1 MSKHVLLYLHTHW
14 DREWYRSFESYRF
27 RLGEVVLT
35 LIETLEKNPE
45 QVFLLDGQTAVVEDF
60 LAIHPEMAGRLQ
72 ALIEREALHIGP
84 WYVLPDEFLVS
95 GEALIRN
102 LLIGTQQAKGWGQK
116 QLYGYLPDMFGH
128 LAQMPQLLK
137 QAGLEPAI
145 LWRGVNPTRN
155 VFSWAALDGSLLTS
169 LHLTK
174 GYYQDLFHTQPFSPE
189 NLSAFLK
196 PIELATPDSVPLLL
210 PVGGDHLG
218 LPLNYA
224 ADIAIFNAAQQEYQ
238 LQPASLGAYMA
249 QLKTQN
255 FAMETV
261 RGELRDCEAAYILPG
276 VLSSRRYLKAENDRL
291 QNFLSFQV
299 EPLLLW
305 AWLTGGEARSH
316 SLLQAWK
323 YLLLN
328 HPHDSICGCSIDE
341 VHQDMLPRFRWTDT
355 LGQELKQRSLT
366 HLLDISQTGLA
377 GESLH
382 LLNLGGTPY
391 EGILRFEVSFP
402 AEQKVV
408 QFALQDVDGHDQPFE
423 ILSVEHTEKFIA
435 EPDILPHWEDIT
447 HFVCQMPA
455 QVPAFSDLVYQ
466 ILPHTEPAPLTPMRS
481 AADPCSIENPWCK
494 VVVDSSSGKLRV
506 YKNENH
512 TWVRHLEGHLF
523 VDEGDAG
530 DSYNYSPPQDDQR
543 VVLQIQEFQVEKG
556 PLCQTLYLTYYGV
569 LPAQLKEDRQ
579 SRSGV
584 HAPCRITTEVRLY
597 SNDPSVYFSTCVQNK
612 SRDHRLRLLFHSVR
626 GPVRCFGSTAFGL
639 LERKSPPPRA
649 VDVPKGKERPA
660 DTFPF
665 DDWIHLT
672 APDDQGYV
680 IHAEGIHEAALTD
693 WEGKPALA
701 LTLLRCV
708 GWLSRDDLRTR
719 GGGAGPRM
727 RTPEAQ
733 CLGEHRFDYRLA
745 LSGNERQQALE
756 HVLRWQRPPLVC
768 QGQRKL
774 PLAGLFSLQGEGM
787 VVSALKQSQAG
798 DAVILRLYNS
808 FDAPVHL
815 ALTPGFDWH
824 DACLSDVLELSED
837 RERWQQAGKTFS
849 LRCQPYEILTFK
861 FWPARAEITNSN

>member
-1 MSKHVLLYLHTHW
+1 MNKHVLLYLHTHW

-27 RLGEVVLT
+27 RLGEVVLS
-35 LIETLEKNPE
+35 LIDNLEKNPE
-45 QVFLLDGQTAVVEDF
+45 QVFLLDGQTAVIEDF
-60 LAIHPEMAGRLQ
+60 LAIHPEMKERLQ
-72 ALIEREALHIGP
+72 ALIQREALHIGP

-102 LLIGTQQAKGWGQK
+102 LLIGIAQSRSWGQK

-145 LWRGVNPTRN
+145 LWRGVNPSHN
-155 VFSWAALDGSLLTS
+155 VFFWSALDGSLLTS

-174 GYYQDLFHTQPFSPE
+174 GYYQDLFHTAPFSAE
-189 NLSAFLK
+189 NLTAFLK
-196 PIELATPDSVPLLL
+196 PIEAATPESAPLLL

-218 LPLNYA
+218 LPLQYE
-224 ADIAIFNAAQQEYQ
+224 ADIAAYNASQDSYQ
-238 LQPASLGAYMA
+238 LQASSLGAYLA
-249 QLKTQN
+249 QLKNLT

-261 RGELRDCEAAYILPG
+261 HGELRDCESAYILPG

-291 QNFLSFQV
+291 QNLLSFQV

-305 AWLTGGEARSH
+305 NWLKGGPARTQ
-316 SLLQAWK
+316 SLEQAWK

-355 LGQELKQRSLT
+355 LGQELKQRSLAY
-366 HLLDISQTGLA
+366 LLDVPQTGLV
-377 GESLH
+377 GEHLH
-382 LLNLGGTPY
+382 VLNLGGTAYDGSLP
-391 EGILRFEVSFP
+391 FEVEFP
-402 AEQKVV
+402 AEQAVS
-408 QFALQDVDGHDQPFE
+408 QFELQDTHGNAVPFE
-423 ILSVEHTEKFIA
+423 ILHREQKDKFIA
-435 EPDILPHWEDIT
+435 EPDVLPHWEEIT
-447 HFVCQMPA
+447 HFSCLMQA
-455 QVPAFSDLVYQ
+455 KVPAFSDQVYTL
-466 ILPHTEPAPLTPMRS
+466 LPHAVPTPPNAMRGS
-481 AADPCSIENPWCK
+481 ADPCSIENAWCK
-494 VVVDSSSGKLRV
+494 VVVDSASGKLRL

-512 TWVRHLEGHLF
+512 TWVRQLEGHLF
-523 VDEGDAG
+523 VDDGDAG
-530 DSYNYSPPQDDQR
+530 DSYNYSPPQEDQR

-556 PLCQTLYLTYYGV
+556 ALCQTLYLTYYGV

-597 SNDPSVYFSTCVQNK
+597 GNDQSVYFSTTVQNK
-612 SRDHRLRLLFHSVR
+612 SRDHQLRLLFQSPR
-626 GPVRCFGSTAFGL
+626 GPLRCWSSTAFGM

-649 VDVPKGKERPA
+649 IDVPKGKERPA

-665 DDWIHLT
+665 DDWLQLS

-680 IHAEGIHEAALTD
+680 CQIDGVHEAGLTD

-745 LSGNERQQALE
+745 LTGNERKDALKQ
-756 HVLRWQRPPLVC
+756 VLQWQRPPLVT
-768 QGQRKL
+768 QAMRQE
-774 PLAGLFSLQGEGM
+774 PLDALFSLQGEGLM
-787 VVSALKQSQAG
+787 VTALKQSISG
-798 DAVILRLYNS
+798 DALILRLFNS
-808 FDAPVHL
+808 LDYPVHL
-815 ALTPGFDWH
+815 ELTPGFAYRDG
-824 DACLSDVLELSED
+824 CLSDIMESTENRTRAQKNGETWGLL
-837 RERWQQAGKTFS
+837 
-849 LRCQPYEILTFK
+849 CQPYEILTFK
-861 FWPARAEITNSN
+861 FWPQRAEA

>member
-1 MSKHVLLYLHTHW
+1 MSKNVLLYLHTHW

-27 RLGEVVLT
+27 RLGEVVLN
-35 LIETLEKNPE
+35 LISTLEKNPE

-60 LAIHPEMAGRLQ
+60 LAIHPEMTERLQ

-102 LLIGTQQAKGWGQK
+102 LLIGTAQSRAWGQK

-137 QAGLEPAI
+137 QAQLEPAI
-145 LWRGVNPTRN
+145 LWRGVNPSRN
-155 VFSWAALDGSLLTS
+155 VFFWSALDGSLLTS

-174 GYYQDLFHTQPFSPE
+174 GYYQDLFHTDPFSNE
-189 NLSAFLK
+189 NLTAFLK
-196 PIELATPDSVPLLL
+196 PIEAATPEPAPLLL

-218 LPLNYA
+218 LPLQYE
-224 ADIAIFNAAQQEYQ
+224 ADIAAFNASQTDYQ
-238 LQPASLGAYMA
+238 LQAASLGAYMS
-249 QLKTQN
+249 QLKSMT

-261 RGELRDCEAAYILPG
+261 HGELRDCESAYILPG

-291 QNFLSFQV
+291 QNLLSFEV

-305 AWLTGGEARSH
+305 SWLKGGVAH
-316 SLLQAWK
+316 TQSLQQAWK

-355 LGQELKQRSLT
+355 LGQELKQRSLA
-366 HLLDISQTGLA
+366 HLLNVAPTGLE
-377 GESLH
+377 GEYLH
-382 LLNLGGTPY
+382 LLNLGNTAY
-391 EGILRFEVSFP
+391 EGTLRFEVAFP
-402 AEQKVV
+402 AEQAVR
-408 QFALQDVDGHDQPFE
+408 QFELQDAEGQAVPFE
-423 ILSVEHTEKFIA
+423 TLQREEADRFIA
-435 EPDILPHWEDIT
+435 EPDILPHWEAVT
-447 HFVCQMPA
+447 RFTCLMQA
-455 QVPAFSDLVYQ
+455 QVPAFSDRVYSLV
-466 ILPHTEPAPLTPMRS
+466 PHATPTPPVAMRS
-481 AADPCSIENPWCK
+481 STDPCSIENSWCK
-494 VVVDSSSGKLRV
+494 VVVDSASGKLRI

-523 VDEGDAG
+523 VDDGDAG
-530 DSYNYSPPQDDQR
+530 DSYNYSPPQEDQR
-543 VVLQIQEFQVEKG
+543 VVLQIQEFQVEKQA
-556 PLCQTLYLTYYGV
+556 LCQTLYLTYYGV

-597 SNDPSVYFSTCVQNK
+597 GNDPSIHFSTWVNNK
-612 SRDHRLRLLFHSVR
+612 SRDHRLRLLFHSPR
-626 GPVRCFGSTAFGL
+626 GPVRCWSSTAFGM
-639 LERKSPPPRA
+639 LERKSSPPRA
-649 VDVPKGKERPA
+649 IDVPKGKERPA

-665 DDWIHLT
+665 DDWLHLS
-672 APDDQGYV
+672 APDDQGYAL
-680 IHAEGIHEAALTD
+680 HADGIHEAGLTD

-745 LSGNERQQALE
+745 LTGNERQTALKQ
-756 HVLRWQRPPLVC
+756 VLQWQRPPLIS
-768 QGQRKL
+768 QAQRPE
-774 PLAGLFSLQGEGM
+774 PLESLFSLQGEGL
-787 VVSALKQSQAG
+787 VVSALKQSLSG
-798 DAVILRLYNS
+798 DALILRVFNS
-808 FDAPVHL
+808 LDNPVHL
-815 ALTPGFDWH
+815 ELTPGFAYRDC
-824 DACLSDVLELSED
+824 CLSDVLEKSEN
-837 RERWQQAGKTFS
+837 RERLQQKEACFHV
-849 LRCQPYEILTFK
+849 LCQPYEILTFK
-861 FWPARAEITNSN
+861 FWPENAEA

>member
-1 MSKHVLLYLHTHW
+1 MNKNVLLYLHTHW

-27 RLGEVVLT
+27 RLGEVVLN
-35 LIETLEKNPE
+35 LIENLENNPE
-45 QVFLLDGQTAVVEDF
+45 QTFLLDGQTAVVEDF
-60 LAIHPEMAGRLQ
+60 LALHPEMTERLR

-102 LLIGTQQAKGWGQK
+102 LLIGTAQSRNMGQK
-116 QLYGYLPDMFGH
+116 QLFGYLPDMFGH

-145 LWRGVNPTRN
+145 LWRGVNPSRN
-155 VFSWAALDGSLLTS
+155 VFFWSALDGSLLTS
-169 LHLTK
+169 LHLSK
-174 GYYQDLFHTQPFSPE
+174 GYYQDLFHTTPFSTE
-189 NLSAFLK
+189 NLTAFLK
-196 PIELATPDSVPLLL
+196 PIEAATPDSAPLLL

-218 LPLNYA
+218 LPLQYET
-224 ADIAIFNAAQQEYQ
+224 DIAAFNAAQAEYH
-238 LQPASLGAYMA
+238 LQPASLGAYIT
-249 QLKTQN
+249 QLKTLT

-261 RGELRDCEAAYILPG
+261 HGELRDCESAYILPG

-291 QNFLSFQV
+291 QNLLSFQV

-305 AWLTGGEARSH
+305 NWLKGGATRSQ
-316 SLLQAWK
+316 SLQQAWK

-341 VHQDMLPRFRWTDT
+341 VHQDMMPRFRWSET
-355 LGQELKQRSLT
+355 LGQELKQRSLK
-366 HLLDISQTGLA
+366 HLLDVSPTGLS
-377 GESLH
+377 GEQLH
-382 LLNLGGTPY
+382 LLNLGGTDY
-391 EGILRFEVSFP
+391 EGTVKFEVEFP
-402 AEQKVV
+402 AELAVSQFELIDAHGNTVPFDILHREQK
-408 QFALQDVDGHDQPFE
+408 D
-423 ILSVEHTEKFIA
+423 KFFA
-435 EPDILPHWEDIT
+435 EPDILPHWEEVTCLSGLLQTKVAAFADQVYT
-447 HFVCQMPA
+447 LVPHSTPA
-455 QVPAFSDLVYQ
+455 Q
-466 ILPHTEPAPLTPMRS
+466 LTGMRS
-481 AADPCSIENPWCK
+481 STDPCSIENAWCK
-494 VVVDSSSGKLRV
+494 VVVDSASGKLRL

-523 VDEGDAG
+523 VDDGDAG
-530 DSYNYSPPQDDQR
+530 DSYNYSPPQEDQR
-543 VVLQIQEFQVEKG
+543 VVLPIQEFQVEKG

-584 HAPCRITTEVRLY
+584 QSPCRITTEVRLY
-597 SNDPSVYFSTCVQNK
+597 GNDQSVYFSTTVQNK
-612 SRDHRLRLLFHSVR
+612 SRDHRLRLLFHSPR
-626 GPVRCFGSTAFGL
+626 GPMRCWSSTAFGL

-649 VDVPKGKERPA
+649 IDVPKGKERPA

-665 DDWIHLT
+665 DDWIQIS

-680 IHAEGIHEAALTD
+680 FHADGLHEAGLTD

-745 LSGNERQQALE
+745 LTGNERKDALQQ
-756 HVLRWQRPPLVC
+756 VLQWQRPPLVC
-768 QGQRKL
+768 QARRPE
-774 PLAGLFSLQGEGM
+774 PLAALFSLQGEGL
-787 VVSALKQSQAG
+787 VVSALKLAVSG
-798 DAVILRLYNS
+798 DALILRLFNS
-808 FDAPVHL
+808 LENPVHL
-815 ALTPGFDWH
+815 ELTPGFAYEDC
-824 DACLSDVLELSED
+824 CLSDVLENTEN
-837 RERWQQAGKTFS
+837 RTRAQQTGKT
-849 LRCQPYEILTFK
+849 LGLLCQPYEILTFK
-861 FWPARAEITNSN
+861 FWPKRSEA